1 MKTRYIIATTALTI
15 AFPVA
20 HAIAER
26 EDAREITLIGCVM
39 YESEFRDLYGPGRS
53 GPKGPGIGLRNEYV
67 LVDAHELTSAS
78 QITTQD
84 LAPCPSAPGVS
95 PANAYELTGSNEKEA
110 AGYVGRRVQ
119 VSGIRKAANAE
130 TVGGVLEPTG
140 GFDPL
145 GHELHLFEVEI
156 SSIQMPER
164 RTAAATETTTTTTTT
179 TQQQAAAAPPARPV
193 VEQPAQPVTPPAAE
207 VAPAPAPAP
216 APVTPAPQTAA
227 APPPQEQPRQV
238 AEAQL
243 PRTASPV
250 PFIALIGLLSLAA
263 AVVLRLASRPKRTF
277 F

>member
-1 MKTRYIIATTALTI
+1 MKTRHIIATAALTM

-26 EDAREITLIGCVM
+26 EDAREITLVGCVM

-53 GPKGPGIGLRNEYV
+53 GPKGPGIGLRDEYV

-84 LAPCPSAPGVS
+84 LAPCPTAPGVS
-95 PANAYELTGSNEKEA
+95 PANAYELTGSNENEA
-110 AGYVGRRVQ
+110 AAYVGRRVQ

-145 GHELHLFEVEI
+145 GHELHLFEVEL
-156 SSIQMPER
+156 SSIQVPEA
-164 RTAAATETTTTTTTT
+164 RTAAASETTTTTTTT
-179 TQQQAAAAPPARPV
+179 TQTAEAPAPAPA
-193 VEQPAQPVTPPAAE
+193 VEQPAQPETPPPAA
-207 VAPAPAPAP
+207 VAQTPP
-216 APVTPAPQTAA
+216 APVTQAPQTAA

-238 AEAQL
+238 AQAQL
-243 PRTASPV
+243 PRTASPL
-250 PFIALIGLLSLAA
+250 PFIGLIGLLSLAA
-263 AVVLRLASRPKRTF
+263 AAALRLAARTKRTF

>member
-1 MKTRYIIATTALTI
+1 MKTRHIIAIAALTI

-20 HAIAER
+20 HAFAER

-53 GPKGPGIGLRNEYV
+53 GPKGPGIGLRDEYV

-78 QITTQD
+78 QVTTQD
-84 LAPCPSAPGVS
+84 LAPCPTAPGVS

-110 AGYVGRRVQ
+110 AAYVGRRVQ
-119 VSGIRKAANAE
+119 VSGVRKAANVE
-130 TVGGVLEPTG
+130 TIGGVLEPTG

-145 GHELHLFEVEI
+145 GHELHLFEVEL
-156 SSIQMPER
+156 SSIQMPET

-179 TQQQAAAAPPARPV
+179 TTAPPPPV
-193 VEQPAQPVTPPAAE
+193 VEQPAQPETPPPVAE

-216 APVTPAPQTAA
+216 APTPAPVTRAPQTAA

-238 AEAQL
+238 AQAQL

-250 PFIALIGLLSLAA
+250 PLIALIGLLSLVAA
-263 AVVLRLASRPKRTF
+263 AVLRLAFRPKRTF

>member
-1 MKTRYIIATTALTI
+1 MKTRHIIATAALTI

-78 QITTQD
+78 RVTTQD
-84 LAPCPSAPGVS
+84 LAPCPTAPGVS
-95 PANAYELTGSNEKEA
+95 PANAYELTGSSEKDA
-110 AGYVGRRVQ
+110 AAYVGRRVQ

-145 GHELHLFEVEI
+145 GHELHLFEVEL
-156 SSIQMPER
+156 SSIQTPET

-179 TQQQAAAAPPARPV
+179 TQQQAAAAPPAPPV
-193 VEQPAQPVTPPAAE
+193 VAPPAQPATPPAAE
-207 VAPAPAPAP
+207 VAPAP

-243 PRTASPV
+243 PRTASSV

-263 AVVLRLASRPKRTF
+263 AVVLRLASRPKQTF